1 MPPLN
6 KRNRIA
12 GKRSRW
18 APFLLP
24 DERTNVSRET
34 RALVRAPPALSCGS
48 SAAEC
53 SRGSSSGETSAGAG
67 CSGGH
72 AANEISEQ
80 MFHVKHPDPLALH
93 SGGGAGGGSEVTRVG
108 AAAGGGCS
116 VLVPAAARGASC
128 AGAAGGAL
136 EVRSAG
142 RVLHRCRRRCRAS
155 LRRCPR
161 QDGARSGRFLFRSQC
176 DIIFVSAVVERKGTS
191 CPSRRPSMRG
201 AAGLCWRSC
210 SSSPPCASR

>member
-34 RALVRAPPALSCGS
+34 RALVCAPPAF
-48 SAAEC
+48 
-53 SRGSSSGETSAGAG
+53 SRGSSETGDARKGSIGETSAGAG

-80 MFHVKHPDPLALH
+80 MFHVKHPGPFGLAQWR
-93 SGGGAGGGSEVTRVG
+93 GRRREVLRVG

-116 VLVPAAARGASC
+116 VLVPAAARGATC

-142 RVLHRCRRRCRAS
+142 RVLHRCRRRCRAA

-176 DIIFVSAVVERKGTS
+176 DIIFVSAGVERKGTS

>member
-34 RALVRAPPALSCGS
+34 RALVRAPPALSRGP

-53 SRGSSSGETSAGAG
+53 SRGGSSGETSAGAG

-80 MFHVKHPDPLALH
+80 MFHVKHPDPSTLH
-93 SGGGAGGGSEVTRVG
+93 SGGGAGGGSEVPRVG
-108 AAAGGGCS
+108 AAAGGG
-116 VLVPAAARGASC
+116 VLC
-128 AGAAGGAL
+128 AGACGGAGRDLRWRGRGAL

-142 RVLHRCRRRCRAS
+142 RVLHRCRRRCRAA

-191 CPSRRPSMRG
+191 CPSRRLSMRG
-201 AAGLCWRSC
+201 AAGRCWRSC